1 MSQGDDRE
9 INRSVEAFEAQR
21 PRLLGVAY
29 RILGS
34 LADAED
40 VVQEAWLRWSRTT
53 WPRSTRPRRT

>member
-1 MSQGDDRE
+1 MGDLDDQE
-9 INRSVEAFEAQR
+9 QAEPVEVFEQQR

-40 VVQEAWLRWSRTT
+40 VVQEAWLRWSRTDVA
-53 WPRSTRPRRT
+53 RSTRPRRT